1 MATEY
6 YKLKNYVK
14 QGYDFNKLYP
24 DKVQIIQQQTGM
36 FFSLQEIVDYLQKQT
51 NNFKIENQVAFDID
65 NAIYK
70 IINKFEKKPEVVTPE
85 ASPEEDAEVV
95 DFLATLELLY
105 PLLKNERD
113 TLTPENIE
121 DFTNTIE
128 LLLVAL
134 EAKGYKLDGKT
145 LAEYKSVI

>member
-1 MATEY
+1 
-6 YKLKNYVK
+6 
-14 QGYDFNKLYP
+14 
-24 DKVQIIQQQTGM
+24 M